1 MCELLNI
8 QVPFFFKNIID
19 QLNVDFS
26 AVSASGVQA
35 TVLTVAGT
43 AIIGC
48 TRPPT
53 VSELIVDGLARIGS
67 AVFQEL
73 RNAIFANVAQKAI
86 RQVACNT
93 FSHLLSMDLAFH
105 LSRQTGGLSRAIDR
119 GTKGISSML
128 TWIVFHIAPTLLE
141 IVLVSGILG
150 YKFGWEYAGVAI
162 GTMGLY
168 ILFTVK
174 TTAWRCRGR
183 REMAL
188 TIEQSSGNRLMLRII
203 KQQQSSSIP

>member
-1 MCELLNI
+1 MLVSPSYQPPASKQLSSPLL
-8 QVPFFFKNIID
+8 VPPSSD
-19 QLNVDFS
+19 
-26 AVSASGVQA
+26 
-35 TVLTVAGT
+35 VLALLS
-43 AIIGC
+43 
-48 TRPPT
+48 TRLWLT
-53 VSELIVDGLARIGS
+53 DADGLARIGS

-174 TTAWRCRGR
+174 TTAWRYRH
-183 REMAL
+183 REIAL
-188 TIEQSSGNRLMLRII
+188 TIEQSSGNRPMQQII
-203 KQQQSSSIP
+203 KQRPSSLTP

>member
-1 MCELLNI
+1 MLVSPSYQPPASKQLSSPLL
-8 QVPFFFKNIID
+8 VPPSSD
-19 QLNVDFS
+19 
-26 AVSASGVQA
+26 
-35 TVLTVAGT
+35 VLALLS
-43 AIIGC
+43 
-48 TRPPT
+48 TRLWLT
-53 VSELIVDGLARIGS
+53 DADGLARIGS

-174 TTAWRCRGR
+174 TTAWRYCH
-183 REMAL
+183 REIAL
-188 TIEQSSGNRLMLRII
+188 TTEQNSGNRPMQQII
-203 KQQQSSSIP
+203 KQRPSSLTP

>member
-1 MCELLNI
+1 MLISPSYQLPASKQPSSPLL
-8 QVPFFFKNIID
+8 
-19 QLNVDFS
+19 
-26 AVSASGVQA
+26 
-35 TVLTVAGT
+35 VLPSSDVLALLS
-43 AIIGC
+43 
-48 TRPPT
+48 TRLWLT
-53 VSELIVDGLARIGS
+53 DTDGLARIGS

-174 TTAWRCRGR
+174 TTAWRCCH
-183 REMAL
+183 REIAL
-188 TIEQSSGNRLMLRII
+188 TTEQNSGNRPMQQII
-203 KQQQSSSIP
+203 KQRPSSLTP